1 MEQQRASKTSKSC
14 RYLKSARRKA
24 SETLEEQIYPVAKAF
39 DKLSPSFNP
48 VKRTPRR
55 TRHLQHLPFPNSS
68 PAKFTNYIRET
79 QTRRAESNKREFTVH
94 GSRNWNIASCLSA
107 MSACQ
112 IKRGTRGNTRLADIA
127 MLGPLY
133 ARLHDIAVVPCASL
147 RETGIAAG
155 SCHFRNFNFLAAT
168 FDVFFRFLILWTL
181 LRFFV
186 LRIVLIFSAS

>member
-94 GSRNWNIASCLSA
+94 GTEISLRVCLRCQLVKLNGEPEETRGWPILRCLGRFTLGYTISLLFLVPASA
-107 MSACQ
+107 
-112 IKRGTRGNTRLADIA
+112 KRGL
-127 MLGPLY
+127 PLVRATSGILISSPLRSMY
-133 ARLHDIAVVPCASL
+133 SFASL
-147 RETGIAAG
+147 FCGLCSDSLYCE
-155 SCHFRNFNFLAAT
+155 LY
-168 FDVFFRFLILWTL
+168 
-181 LRFFV
+181 
-186 LRIVLIFSAS
+186 

>member
-94 GSRNWNIASCLSA
+94 GTEISLRVCLR
-107 MSACQ
+107 CQ
-112 IKRGTRGNTRLADIA
+112 LVKLNGEPEETRGWPILRC
-127 MLGPLY
+127 LGRFTLG
-133 ARLHDIAVVPCASL
+133 IAVVPCASL